1 MKTDMS
7 RDFTDIQ
14 KNTNNNYDLV
24 IIGNYTKDTIISS
37 SGVRKLDG
45 SGFLY
50 SSYAA
55 ALTGV
60 SIAGLTRLAKEDAY
74 IIDELKQIGV
84 NVIPTFTRHSTTMK
98 VVYPTSNV
106 DERTVS
112 VEQDAGPYDSNQVHQ
127 IGGLTAKIFLIN
139 AMMRGEVGMEV
150 IREIKKKNALVAL
163 DVQGFM
169 RVVTGDGSLKNENWI
184 DNGSVLSQIDIIKTD
199 AVEAEILTGE
209 RDIRKAAAK
218 ISESGPKEI
227 VLTHRNGLLVCA
239 YGKFYETEFFSSE
252 LTGRT
257 GRGDTCI
264 GSYIAKRLTAPPEQ
278 AMIWAAATTSLKME
292 TEGPIRRTAREI
304 GELIHKKYANPTDCK
319 N

>member
-1 MKTDMS
+1 MITDMA
-7 RDFTDIQ
+7 TDIY
-14 KNTNNNYDLV
+14 KNTNTKYDLV
-24 IIGNYTKDTIISS
+24 IIGNYTKDTIVSR
-37 SGVRKLDG
+37 SGVRKSDG

-74 IIDELKQIGV
+74 IIDDLKKIGV
-84 NVIPTFTRHSTTMK
+84 DVIPTFTPHSTLMK

-127 IGGLTAKIFLIN
+127 IGGLNAKIFLIN
-139 AMMRGEVGMEV
+139 AMMRGEVGMDV

-169 RVVTGDGSLKNENWI
+169 RVVTGDGSLKNDNWI

-218 ISESGPKEI
+218 ISESGPKEV
-227 VLTHRNGLLVCA
+227 VLTHRNGLLVYA
-239 YGKFYETEFFSSE
+239 FGTYYEAEFFPKA

-264 GSYIAKRLTAPPEQ
+264 GSYIAKRLTASPKE
-278 AMIWAAATTSLKME
+278 AMIWAAAATSLKLE
-292 TEGPIRRTAREI
+292 TEGPIRRTAGEI
-304 GELIHKKYANPTDCK
+304 GELIDKKYVASVDSK

>member
-1 MKTDMS
+1 MV
-7 RDFTDIQ
+7 TDIH

-24 IIGNYTKDTIISS
+24 IIGNYTKDTIVSNE
-37 SGVRKLDG
+37 GTRKLDG

-55 ALTGV
+55 AITGAK
-60 SIAGLTRLAKEDAY
+60 IAGLTRLAKEDAH

-84 NVIPTFTRHSTTMK
+84 DVLPTFTPQSTLMK

-112 VEQDAGPYDSNQVHQ
+112 IEQDAGSYDSNQVHQ
-127 IGGLTAKIFLIN
+127 IGGLNAKIFLIN
-139 AMMRGEVGMEV
+139 AMMRGEVGIDI

-169 RVVTGDGSLKNENWI
+169 RVVTGDGSLRNDTWI

-209 RDIRKAAAK
+209 RDIRKAAAR
-218 ISESGPKEI
+218 ISESGPKEV
-227 VLTHRNGLLVCA
+227 VLTHRNGLLVYA
-239 YGKFYETEFFSSE
+239 FGKYYEAEFFPKK

-264 GSYIAKRLTAPPEQ
+264 GSYVAKRLSSPPKE
-278 AMIWAAATTSLKME
+278 AMIWAAAATSLKME
-292 TEGPIRRTAREI
+292 TE
-304 GELIHKKYANPTDCK
+304 
-319 N
+319 